1 MRRIPCATS
10 ETWKCRTVRTGLK
23 STRCATDARFM
34 RESSATPSVPAQ
46 LPLGEHERRRRA
58 EALRQHHED
67 SRARG
72 IGAVGELSYLR
83 AQLRLASRLT
93 ARLAATN
100 EIEEMVELVVEELHG
115 TFTFYLAAI
124 QRLDTDGVLRLIAGR
139 GALAEVMTE
148 FLLLEQSQHH
158 GINGRVA
165 RSGVTALVADTRA
178 DSDYVVRDPETD
190 PRSELSVPILLDGS
204 VWGVLNIESPET
216 AAFSEADAVLV
227 EAIAASLGSSLHRAM
242 LVTDLEQTFT
252 TTLTALMSTV
262 EAKDEYTAS
271 HEQQVA
277 ELAERV
283 ALRLGEPSSRARDV
297 RYAALLHDVGKVAVP
312 SEILLKA
319 GPLTEAEWVTMKT
332 HAAVGGELVA
342 RIDAFA
348 HLAPAVRASH
358 ERWDG
363 GGYPDGLAGDEI
375 PLAARIIAACDTYE
389 AMVTDRPYRKA
400 LSVSKAL
407 AELRSVSGSQLDENV
422 VKALL
427 EELGLTRRGCSARP
441 PRAAPRRA
449 AVAA

>member
-1 MRRIPCATS
+1 M
-10 ETWKCRTVRTGLK
+10 
-23 STRCATDARFM
+23 
-34 RESSATPSVPAQ
+34 
-46 LPLGEHERRRRA
+46 
-58 EALRQHHED
+58 
-67 SRARG
+67 
-72 IGAVGELSYLR
+72 
-83 AQLRLASRLT
+83 
-93 ARLAATN
+93 
-100 EIEEMVELVVEELHG
+100 
-115 TFTFYLAAI
+115 
-124 QRLDTDGVLRLIAGR
+124 
-139 GALAEVMTE
+139 
-148 FLLLEQSQHH
+148 
-158 GINGRVA
+158 
-165 RSGVTALVADTRA
+165 LVA
-178 DSDYVVRDPETD
+178 
-190 PRSELSVPILLDGS
+190 
-204 VWGVLNIESPET
+204 
-216 AAFSEADAVLV
+216 
-227 EAIAASLGSSLHRAM
+227 
-242 LVTDLEQTFT
+242 DLEQTFT

-283 ALRLGEPSSRARDV
+283 AVRLGAPGSRARDV

-319 GPLTEAEWVTMKT
+319 GPLNDAEWITMKT

-363 GGYPDGLAGDEI
+363 AGYPDGLAGEEI

-400 LSVSKAL
+400 LSVAEAL
-407 AELRSVSGSQLDENV
+407 AELQRVSGSQLDGAV
-422 VKALL
+422 VEALL
-427 EELGLTRRGCSARP
+427 EELDLTRRGCSAQP